1 MRKLTKSIR
10 KNRTTRVFADRRDDP
25 RASPPRVASGGAR
38 LLRSEE

>member
-25 RASPPRVASGGAR
+25 RANPSRVVSGVTR
-38 LLRSEE
+38 VHSW